1 MSENEAFMAA
11 IQEDVLMGEEKA
23 REEEEM
29 EKIERGEELSSNDGG
44 GEDYEDD
51 DQDQQDQEDDEGK
64 LETVGEGNE
73 TNVMSTGEKGMGQF
87 AYSGSGIANLR
98 NVDNLGN
105 EDDAE
110 EEDYGEDDGEAYEEE
125 EKEDYEFWCINFA
138 LLLFST

>member
-29 EKIERGEELSSNDGG
+29 EKIGRGEELSSNDGG

-51 DQDQQDQEDDEGK
+51 DQAQHDQEDDEGK

-73 TNVMSTGEKGMGQF
+73 TNVMSTGEKGMG
-87 AYSGSGIANLR
+87 
-98 NVDNLGN
+98 
-105 EDDAE
+105 
-110 EEDYGEDDGEAYEEE
+110 
-125 EKEDYEFWCINFA
+125 
-138 LLLFST
+138 